1 MENKKLQNKNIY
13 RVYVQS
19 LYKHKDELKSTG
31 ALWDPN
37 YCGRGL
43 WYYPRSRDNIQNHV
57 YGFEIIC
64 IPCMTTNKS
73 DKELIDT
80 TAEER
85 ITSNY
90 EYRKN
95 EKSKPVAK
103 SEPKIKPKA
112 KYDHINFDS
121 DSD

>member
-1 MENKKLQNKNIY
+1 
-13 RVYVQS
+13 
-19 LYKHKDELKSTG
+19 
-31 ALWDPN
+31 
-37 YCGRGL
+37 
-43 WYYPRSRDNIQNHV
+43 
-57 YGFEIIC
+57 
-64 IPCMTTNKS
+64 MTTNKS

-85 ITSNY
+85 IISNY